1 MLLNVLSAQ
10 AMSCQAL
17 WLISQKQFLHAVLQ
31 VRKICKECFGVA
43 YLMELPAKLYND
55 KKLEHAYESR
65 KSVSADGSL
74 FAC

>member
-17 WLISQKQFLHAVLQ
+17 WLISQKTVSAVLR

-43 YLMELPAKLYND
+43 YLMELAAKLYND